1 MSYATELLKEL
12 IDEPT
17 VMMPPKR
24 TTPVGIRDLPS
35 DERKAYK
42 AQKQAERR
50 AKLRER
56 AESGS
61 VKFDMMSA
69 REALADAAL
78 MILASGAEGSASIE
92 RYLAK
97 VYHDQSG
104 AVLTIKANARSGRLK
119 PRLLGIAMKSS

>member
-1 MSYATELLKEL
+1 MSYTEELLREL
-12 IDEPT
+12 IDEPLIR
-17 VMMPPKR
+17 MPRK
-24 TTPVGIRDLPS
+24 TTPVGVRGLPD

-69 REALADAAL
+69 REALADAAIML
-78 MILASGAEGSASIE
+78 LASGAEGSASIE

-97 VYHDQSG
+97 VFHDQSG
-104 AVLTIKANARSGRLK
+104 AVLTIKANARSGRLAPK
-119 PRLLGIAMKSS
+119 LLNIAIKSS